1 MKTKIEELIREVRER
16 IDEAEIYVMNIHKDG
31 EDAVYT
37 ALNKAMTAIDG
48 IEAYLRTSK

>member
-1 MKTKIEELIREVRER
+1 MKTKIEELIREAREH
-16 IDEAEIYVMNIHKDG
+16 IAEADIYVANIHRVG

-37 ALNKAMTAIDG
+37 ALDKAMTAVDG